1 MNRISI
7 SVWQKFVSM
16 YTLLRV
22 IEQCCFNSVPD
33 LFNGQTVDFILKP
46 PKVVESRTYV
56 NNMKQHCSITLTI
69 GLVIQ
74 LMQMQPGVHTLSQ
87 IFIQRNSNKPDTQM
101 HLSLKAFV
109 CNLHLHR
116 CKGALTSAH

>member
-1 MNRISI
+1 MTLPYPCHMNRISI

-69 GLVIQ
+69 GLVVQ
-74 LMQMQPGVHTLSQ
+74 LMQMQPGVHRFFFKEIQ
-87 IFIQRNSNKPDTQM
+87 ISRIHKCT
-101 HLSLKAFV
+101 SL
-109 CNLHLHR
+109 
-116 CKGALTSAH
+116 